1 MKTSSMVLPLSSQ
14 GGHSAR
20 VNMQLLVNGF
30 ALPVSQMG
38 PDFVLVSAP
47 VNHAPAAATMV
58 LQVDESERRWNV
70 HLPNGISADN
80 KRVQIAAVT

>member
-1 MKTSSMVLPLSSQ
+1 MVLSSQ

-38 PDFVLVSAP
+38 PDFVLVNAP
-47 VNHAPAAATMV
+47 VNLRPP
-58 LQVDESERRWNV
+58 
-70 HLPNGISADN
+70 LPQS
-80 KRVQIAAVT
+80 